1 MEKIE
6 LITAK
11 DFCTHHNVSYTFITT
26 LEEAGLTQL
35 VSIEEELFIDNEHIG
50 RLEKLARL
58 HRDLDIDMEGMAA
71 IARLLQQVEELQQ
84 EVRTLSQ
91 KLRLYSNNS

>member
-1 MEKIE
+1 MEKTE

-35 VSIEEELFIDNEHIG
+35 VAIEEELFINNEHIG
-50 RLEKLARL
+50 QLEKLARL
-58 HRDLDIDMEGMAA
+58 HRDLDINLEGMAA
-71 IARLLQQVEELQQ
+71 IASLLQQVEELQQ

-91 KLRLYSNNS
+91 KLRLYSRDT